1 MTRIAALWLPDSVG
15 IVVLH
20 VEGGF
25 VTVPLVDLL
34 DILFIEW
41 VLYSITEPVKWQ
53 KSLYIFLSS
62 QGIKL

>member
-41 VLYSITEPVKWQ
+41 VLYSITEPVK
-53 KSLYIFLSS
+53 
-62 QGIKL
+62 